1 MTITSTLGT
10 IVVGATTPLDCY
22 VGLGAG
28 VGDGA
33 SIEQP
38 VGSLGCEYDINGN
51 IRIFVEHLSSP
62 STGDDHPGMNHAG
75 VKVLFPVDPV
85 TLYAGVSY
93 EFGSHLVDMD
103 SPLAI
108 AGIET
113 NGNIRFYTEHVNSI
127 MGTQVKGSLTVAL
140 SLFSNYHLHLISHGL
155 QRRRS
160 FQNLLRQTL

>member
-1 MTITSTLGT
+1 MLEGIGILTITGTLGT
-10 IVVGATTPLDCY
+10 VVVGATTPLDCY

-28 VGDGA
+28 VGDGD

-51 IRIFVEHLSSP
+51 IRIFAEHLSSP
-62 STGDDHPGMNHAG
+62 STDDDHPGMNHAG

-108 AGIET
+108 AGVET
-113 NGNIRFYTEHVNSI
+113 NGNIRLYAEHVNSI
-127 MGTQVKGSLTVAL
+127 VDPGEGFT
-140 SLFSNYHLHLISHGL
+140 HGGIK
-155 QRRRS
+155 
-160 FQNLLRQTL
+160 FIF